1 MTRPP
6 LIEGQPHTS
15 ERPSSRAAYSTDGCR
30 CDECR
35 DANAAYFQQRRSG
48 VGASFVP
55 KSETEE
61 WKAESACQDHDPDLF
76 FPDRGE
82 DTDTAKR
89 VCAGCTVRRE
99 CLTYALTT
107 PRERYGIW
115 GGTSGRERRNLTLA
129 SIEGRPLPPIVY
141 AHEALVAARAK
152 QSAAAKARKAPKPMP
167 TAPAPRGRKP
177 QEITHGTAA
186 GYRAHLRRYEIACDE
201 CREAHRAAMHD
212 YYVRTTKVRRQ
223 AEREAIA
230 ATVVEIGPR
239 RQTGRILEGA
249 TR

>member
-6 LIEGQPHTS
+6 LTEGLPHTS
-15 ERPSSRAAYSTDGCR
+15 EREPGRTAYSTDGCR

-35 DANAAYFQQRRSG
+35 EANAAYYRGRRDG
-48 VGASFVP
+48 VTAPSFAP

-61 WKAESACQDHDPDLF
+61 WKAEGACRDHDPDLF

-89 VCAGCTVRRE
+89 ICAACTVRRE
-99 CLTYALTT
+99 CLTYALTA
-107 PRERYGIW
+107 PRERNGIW
-115 GGTSGRERRNLTLA
+115 GGTSGRERRKLTLA

-141 AHEALVAARAK
+141 TAEAIAATRAR
-152 QSAAAKARKAPKPMP
+152 QSAAPRQPKP
-167 TAPAPRGRKP
+167 
-177 QEITHGTAA
+177 ITHGTNA
-186 GYRAHLRRYEIACDE
+186 GYRAHLRRCELACDE
-201 CREAHRAAMHD
+201 CREAHRAETRAA
-212 YYVRTTKVRRQ
+212 YLRSKARRQ

-239 RQTGRILEGA
+239 RATGRILEGA
-249 TR
+249 SR

>member
-6 LIEGQPHTS
+6 IAEGLPHTS
-15 ERPSSRAAYSTDGCR
+15 EREPGRTAYSTDGCR

-35 DANAAYFQQRRSG
+35 EANAAYYRERRGGLS
-48 VGASFVP
+48 AAAFAP

-61 WKAESACQDHDPDLF
+61 WKAEGACRDHDPDVF

-89 VCAGCTVRRE
+89 ICAGCTVRRE
-99 CLTYALTT
+99 CLTYAITA
-107 PRERYGIW
+107 PRERNGIW
-115 GGTSGRERRNLTLA
+115 GGTSGRERRKLTLA

-141 AHEALVAARAK
+141 TAEAIAATRAR
-152 QSAAAKARKAPKPMP
+152 QSAAAKARRPAPTP
-167 TAPAPRGRKP
+167 PAPRGRKP
-177 QEITHGTAA
+177 QEINHGTAA
-186 GYRAHLRRYEIACDE
+186 GYRAHLRRCELACDE
-201 CREAHRAAMHD
+201 CREAHRAETRAA
-212 YYVRTTKVRRQ
+212 YLRSKARRQ

-239 RQTGRILEGA
+239 RATGRILEGA
-249 TR
+249 SR

>member
-6 LIEGQPHTS
+6 IAEGLPHTS
-15 ERPSSRAAYSTDGCR
+15 EREPGRTAYSTDGCR

-35 DANAAYFQQRRSG
+35 EENAAYYRGRRGGLS
-48 VGASFVP
+48 AAAFAP

-61 WKAESACQDHDPDLF
+61 WKAEGACRDHDPDLF

-89 VCAGCTVRRE
+89 ICAGCTVRRE

-107 PRERYGIW
+107 PRERNGIW
-115 GGTSGRERRNLTLA
+115 GGTSGRERGKLTLA

-141 AHEALVAARAK
+141 TAEAIAASRAR
-152 QSAAAKARKAPKPMP
+152 QSAAAKARRPVAPPP
-167 TAPAPRGRKP
+167 S
-177 QEITHGTAA
+177 TAA
-186 GYRAHLRRYEIACDE
+186 A
-201 CREAHRAAMHD
+201 
-212 YYVRTTKVRRQ
+212 TRRQ

-239 RQTGRILEGA
+239 RATGRILEGA
-249 TR
+249 SR